1 MDVHREYT
9 GIKVL
14 GSHLSQSF
22 RQIVLKL
29 GFMLE
34 SPTKVFKKYRRLGSC
49 PQSVI

>member
-1 MDVHREYT
+1 MVDFKVQEEAWMFT
-9 GIKVL
+9 GNTLVKVL

-34 SPTKVFKKYRRLGSC
+34 SPTKVFKNTED
-49 PQSVI
+49 